1 MMRIERAP
9 SKIMNP
15 NRSPANRSEI
25 ETLPAGDFKALV
37 HELDRGR
44 RGRFGML
51 LGGQSPWAALQ
62 AWEDW
67 AFHLMLS
74 RGKQIELWELALEA
88 ASSLHRALLEGEV
101 QNGSL
106 GSSSPDRRFRDPG
119 WKRPPFS
126 LLAQAQLAAEAQWRA
141 ATKDVPGMGRHHAK
155 RVDFLGSFMLNALAP
170 VNFAWTNP
178 TVLEAAWKTAG
189 VNFAAGA
196 SLLAEDLMRL
206 ARGEKLKGLEQFRI
220 GENIAVTEG
229 KVVFRNELMELIQY
243 APTTSQV
250 REEPLLIVPAW
261 IMKYYVLDLSPGNSL
276 VRNLVDQ
283 GFTVFII
290 SWKNPGAELRDTSLD
305 DYRSKGVMTAIDVI
319 GRIVSGRKLH
329 AVGYCLGGTIL
340 AIAAAAMDRDHDD
353 RLASLSLL
361 AAQTDFEEAGELMLF
376 IDESQLALLEDIMH
390 VQGFLETRQMAGAFY
405 VLRANEMIFAQFVER
420 YLLGEPRAPSD
431 LDAWLADPTRMP
443 ARMHGEYLRQ
453 LFLDNSFAHGNYL
466 VDGRAVAVK
475 DIKTSVFALGAEQDH
490 IAPWRSVYKI
500 ELYSSADTEFILT
513 GGGHNSSV
521 VSPPEKA
528 GAYYRVRACD
538 PSDKYIDPDTWLA
551 SATRK
556 QGSWWPEWIRWLDAH
571 SSSVRVAPTFRSN
584 TGPVSCGPAPGTY
597 VLET

>member
-1 MMRIERAP
+1 MTPDHVLA
-9 SKIMNP
+9 K
-15 NRSPANRSEI
+15 RSDAA
-25 ETLPAGDFKALV
+25 TALPGHFKSLM
-37 HELDRGR
+37 HELDRRR
-44 RGRFGML
+44 RGRFGIL

-74 RGKQIELWELALEA
+74 SARQIELCELASQS
-88 ASSLHRALLEGEV
+88 ASSLYRALLEGEA
-101 QNGSL
+101 QIRDL
-106 GSSSPDRRFRDPG
+106 GTNSEDRRFRGPG

-126 LLAQAQLAAEAQWRA
+126 LLARGQMAAEAQWHA
-141 ATKDVPGMGRHHAK
+141 ATSEVPGMAHHHAR

-189 VNFAAGA
+189 ANFVAGA
-196 SLLAEDLMRL
+196 SLLAEDLVRL
-206 ARGEKLKGLEQFRI
+206 AHGQRLKGLEYFKI

-243 APTTSQV
+243 APTTAQV

-261 IMKYYVLDLSPGNSL
+261 IMKYYILDLSPGNSL
-276 VRNLVDQ
+276 VRYLVDQ

-290 SWKNPGAELRDTSLD
+290 SWKNPGPELRDTSFD
-305 DYRSKGVMTAIDVI
+305 DYRSNGVMTAIDVVS
-319 GRIVSGRKLH
+319 GIVPGRKLH

-390 VQGFLETRQMAGAFY
+390 VQGFLETQQMAGAFH
-405 VLRANEMIFAQFVER
+405 VLRANELIFSQFVQR
-420 YLLGEPRAPSD
+420 YLLGEPQAPSD

-443 ARMHGEYLRQ
+443 ARMHSEYLRQ

-466 VDGRAVAVK
+466 VDGRAVALK
-475 DIKTSVFALGAEQDH
+475 DIKTSVFALGAERDH

-521 VSPPEKA
+521 VSPPDKA
-528 GAYYRVRACD
+528 GAYYRVSTCD
-538 PSDKYIDPDTWLA
+538 PSDKYVDPDTWLA
-551 SATRK
+551 SASKK

-571 SSSVRVAPTFRSN
+571 SSSVRVAPLFPSN
-584 TGPVSCGPAPGTY
+584 TDGDLPSAPGSY
-597 VLET
+597 VLQA